1 MQRLLIVGLLLCCCG
16 CGRSEG
22 LQRAAVD
29 GKVTLDGVAI
39 SVGTIAF
46 YPTEGLKGPATGGAI
61 KDGQYSI
68 AAGKGPIV
76 GRNRVE
82 IHASKKT
89 GRKVQAPMSD
99 PGVMTDEIIE
109 AIPDRYN
116 TKSNLVAEIKSGKNV
131 FDCKLSSK

>member
-1 MQRLLIVGLLLCCCG
+1 MQRILIIGLLLCCWG
-16 CGRSEG
+16 CGNRDG
-22 LQRAAVD
+22 LQRAAVG

-39 SVGTIAF
+39 TEGTIAF
-46 YPTEGLKGPATGGAI
+46 YPSGNTKGPAAGGPI

-68 AAGKGPIV
+68 SVDKGPVI
-76 GRNRVE
+76 GSNRVE

-99 PGVMTDEIIE
+99 PGTMSDETVE

-116 TKSNLVAEIKSGKNV
+116 VKSTLVAEIKSGKNI
-131 FDCKLSSK
+131 FDCELTSR